1 MGPRNA
7 RLSGARPPTYAEPMN
22 GETFDY
28 IVVGS
33 GSAGGVLAARLS
45 EDGHHS
51 VLVLEYGG
59 RDSSVLIQMPAAC
72 AIPMTKPRYD
82 WGFMTQPE
90 PGLGGRRIHQARG
103 KVIGGTSSINGMC
116 YVRGHAGDF
125 DHWEALGNQGWG
137 YRHVLP
143 YFRRAECSQFG
154 GDDYR
159 GSDGPLHTNNGNDM
173 ANPLYRALI
182 EAGVEAG
189 YPRSEDVNGWRQ
201 EGFGRMDMTVSKGR
215 RWSTAN
221 AYLKPA
227 LGRANLRLEIH
238 ALVRRV
244 MFEGRRATGVEYEQG
259 GVVKQAHAR
268 GEVILAAGPINS
280 PALLMRSGVGDG
292 AALGQHG
299 IAVLHHLPGVG
310 TNLQDHL
317 ELWYQVSCTQP
328 VTLNRHFNPMSKALI
343 GLRWLLF
350 RDGLGAS
357 NQFESN
363 GYIRSRAGLS
373 YPDIQFHF
381 IAVAM
386 GFDGSSRF
394 EGHGYQ
400 AHISPTRPASRGHVR
415 LRSADPHAAPEILFN
430 YLAEEEDRLTFRRAV
445 RLTREI
451 FAQPA
456 FDPYRGREVL
466 PGPDV
471 VADDEI
477 DAWVAGHAETAY
489 HPSCTCP
496 MGTGEGAVVDAALRV
511 HGVERLRVVDSSIM
525 PVITNGNLNAPT
537 IMIGEKASDMI
548 LGRPALAP
556 SNAAVGWADGW
567 QDRQRSGTA
576 LRPDP
581 AAA

>member
-1 MGPRNA
+1 M
-7 RLSGARPPTYAEPMN
+7 SGES
-22 GETFDY
+22 FDY

-45 EDGHHS
+45 EDGRHS

-59 RDSSVLIQMPAAC
+59 RDDSVLIQMPAAC
-72 AIPMTKPRYD
+72 AMPMTKPRFD
-82 WGFMTQPE
+82 WGFMTEPE
-90 PGLGGRRIHQARG
+90 PGLAGRRIHQARG

-125 DHWEALGNQGWG
+125 DAWEELGCRGWG
-137 YRHVLP
+137 YRDVLP
-143 YFRRAECSQFG
+143 YFRRAEDSAFG

-159 GSDGPLHTNNGNDM
+159 GEGGPLHTCNGNAM

-182 EAGVEAG
+182 EAGGEAG
-189 YPRSEDVNGWRQ
+189 YPRSDDINGWRQ
-201 EGFGRMDMTVSKGR
+201 EGFGRMDMTVHKGR

-227 LGRANLRLEIH
+227 LGRANLKLEMH
-238 ALVRRV
+238 ALTRRV
-244 MFEGRRATGVEYEQG
+244 LFEGRRAVGVEYEQG
-259 GVVKQAHAR
+259 GQVREAR
-268 GEVILAAGPINS
+268 ARREVILAAGAVNS
-280 PALLMRSGVGDG
+280 PKLLMLSGIGDAEQLG
-292 AALGQHG
+292 AHG
-299 IAVLHHLPGVG
+299 IATLHHLPAVG

-317 ELWYQVSCTQP
+317 ELWYQVSCTRP
-328 VTLNRHFNPMSKALI
+328 ITLNRHLNPFSKALI

-350 RDGLGAS
+350 KDGLGAS

-363 GYIRSRAGLS
+363 GYIRSRAGLAF
-373 YPDIQFHF
+373 PDIQFHF

-394 EGHGYQ
+394 DGHGYQ
-400 AHISPTRPASRGHVR
+400 AHISPTKPASRGHVR
-415 LRSADPHAAPEILFN
+415 LRSADPHEAPSMLFN
-430 YLAEEEDRLTFRRAV
+430 YLAEEEDRVTFRRALH
-445 RLTREI
+445 LTREI

-456 FDPYRGREVL
+456 FDPFRGREVL

-471 VADDEI
+471 VDDAAL
-477 DAWVAGHAETAY
+477 DAWIAANAGTAY

-496 MGTGEGAVVDAALRV
+496 MGEGPGAVVDSELRV
-511 HGVERLRVVDSSIM
+511 HGVEALRVADSSIM

-548 LGRPALAP
+548 LGRAP
-556 SNAAVGWADGW
+556 LPPSQAAVGWVDNWQTSQRTGSPRRPAD
-567 QDRQRSGTA
+567 RTA
-576 LRPDP
+576 
-581 AAA
+581 